1 MQFFFKWRN
10 SSAMESSSND
20 DEQNDSANS
29 ESRETPARAKIRD
42 LRPEKDPMGAGGK
55 IVLIANEPTSR

>member
-1 MQFFFKWRN
+1 
-10 SSAMESSSND
+10 MESSSND